1 MNDIRTMV
9 INRRTLIA
17 YCNKNGLALMGM
29 GLNTPKSHFKVIR
42 DGDVIGVI
50 SCMPSNNGKYQAYK
64 AGTHTEE
71 YFDSHVAC
79 PAFYSFEMAL
89 EHITR

>member
-1 MNDIRTMV
+1 MNDIRTMAMNNRKLAEYCSKNSLKRKVTASKGRYV
-9 INRRTLIA
+9 IIG
-17 YCNKNGLALMGM
+17 KNGEM
-29 GLNTPKSHFKVIR
+29 
-42 DGDVIGVI
+42 GVI